1 MPVETSITIAL
12 GAPTVLGQAGTRAA
26 SAAGGA
32 QSASAG
38 ARSAAAMRRA
48 ARHSLSLIRWPGA
61 RVCGSRSGLSSCSV
75 SSETPVF
82 SAIPDGV
89 SPDLTV

>member
-1 MPVETSITIAL
+1 MPVVTSITIAL

-32 QSASAG
+32 QQRERRRQEGRRDAAG
-38 ARSAAAMRRA
+38 
-48 ARHSLSLIRWPGA
+48 ARHSLSLIRCPGA